1 MTDMNVTQ
9 QLGELHKVFSIKQM
23 AELIGTHSIEQTR
36 KWVRGD
42 TRPRL
47 DRIEKIEELY
57 KFWCLKEGA

>member
-42 TRPRL
+42 TRPRS
-47 DRIEKIEELY
+47 D
-57 KFWCLKEGA
+57 